1 MADNFWSQFKKVEP
15 DSSSSSGV
23 SNSGDFWGQ
32 FKKIESK
39 QNSVQTQPDEP
50 SVRQNNIVSRSE
62 DQWTNVPEGIRIAR
76 ERDQARQASLPE
88 DASAID
94 RFKSYAGLPVTDED
108 YDRVKTRAY
117 AASQVPTLGFG
128 DEIYGALRA
137 VPESVLGGQNISE
150 AYTNARDEAR
160 NFEQRARRE
169 NPDDYNLGTAIGAV
183 GTTAASVPASLPA
196 ALTGIGGATA
206 LGALSGYGSSNS
218 DTLGGQ
224 ALDTALGAGLGL
236 AGGVAGRAIG
246 EGLGLAGSG
255 IRSIA
260 NRVRNGKDPLST
272 EEGLRQAID
281 AVKSRSSDAYRRA
294 DEAGVI
300 FKPEFTQN
308 LYQSIERELSE
319 SGYSPN
325 IQGRIRGVLNEIAQ
339 SGDRNITLKGVD
351 NIRKIAGS
359 VSMDGDASERRL
371 AGKIIEI
378 IDNKVGNA
386 SKGEILSGDT
396 QLAASAIREARK
408 DWKTQAKLSQV
419 ADLMDKAERRAATS
433 GSGGN
438 SQNALRQNLNRILN
452 SKEGRGWTKDEK
464 EAIRNVVFGTN
475 AQNRLRLLGKLS
487 PETGALGV
495 SGLAAGGAAS
505 QLTGNPLF
513 VLPSAVG
520 YGAKKASESIADRN
534 ALNVLRTILNNG
546 TSVNQQ
552 GLIPSEVSNRLLE
565 YLQRAGALG
574 LSSQSNN
581 L

>member
-1 MADNFWSQFKKVEP
+1 MAENFWSQFKKVDP
-15 DSSSSSGV
+15 SSSSSSGV
-23 SNSGDFWGQ
+23 SKPGDFWGQ
-32 FKKIESK
+32 FKKVESNREGV
-39 QNSVQTQPDEP
+39 QTEPASTSVQINPT
-50 SVRQNNIVSRSE
+50 VSQSE
-62 DQWTNVPEGIRIAR
+62 DQWANLPEGIRIAR
-76 ERDQARQASLPE
+76 QNDQQRQASLPE
-88 DASAID
+88 DASAFD
-94 RFKSYAGLPVTDED
+94 RFKSYAGLPVTDQD

-150 AYTNARDEAR
+150 AYKNARDEAR
-160 NFEQRARRE
+160 NFEQRARRD

-183 GTTAASVPASLPA
+183 GTTAASIPASIPA
-196 ALTGIGGATA
+196 ALTGIGGSTA
-206 LGALSGYGSSNS
+206 IGALAGYGGSNS
-218 DTLGGQ
+218 DDLRGL

-246 EGLGLAGSG
+246 EGLEIAGSG
-255 IRSIA
+255 IRSLA

-272 EEGLRQAID
+272 EEGLRTAID
-281 AVKSRSSDAYRRA
+281 AVKSRSSEAYQKA
-294 DEAGVI
+294 DQAGVI

-308 LYQSIERELSE
+308 LYNSIQKELSE

-325 IQGRIRGVLNEIAQ
+325 IQGRIRGVLNEISQ

-378 IDNKVGNA
+378 IDRNVGNA
-386 SKGEILSGDT
+386 PKSQVLSGDT
-396 QLAASAIREARK
+396 QLAANAIKEARR
-408 DWKTQAKLSQV
+408 DWKTQAKLNQV
-419 ADLMDKAERRAATS
+419 ADLMDKAERRAATA
-433 GSGGN
+433 GSGAN

-452 SKEGRGWTKDEK
+452 SKEGRGWTADEK
-464 EAIRNVVFGTN
+464 DAIRNVVFGTN
-475 AQNRLRLLGKLS
+475 TQNRLRLLGKLS
-487 PETGALGV
+487 PETGALGI

-513 VLPSAVG
+513 VVPSAIG
-520 YGAKKASESIADRN
+520 YGAKKASESIADKN

-546 TSVNQQ
+546 TSTQQ

-574 LSSQSNN
+574 LSSQSNS

>member
-1 MADNFWSQFKKVEP
+1 MADNFWSQFKKVGP
-15 DSSSSSGV
+15 DSSSSSVTG
-23 SNSGDFWGQ
+23 SGDFWGQ
-32 FKKIESK
+32 FKKVESK
-39 QNSVQTQPDEP
+39 QKDVQTPPAEMSVQK
-50 SVRQNNIVSRSE
+50 NNISYPNE
-62 DQWTNVPEGIRIAR
+62 DQWANAPEGIRIAR
-76 ERDQARQASLPE
+76 QRDQERQDALPE
-88 DASAID
+88 DASIVD

-128 DEIYGALRA
+128 DELYGLYMAG
-137 VPESVLGGQNISE
+137 PESVLGGANFSE
-150 AYTNARDEAR
+150 AYKRSRDEAR
-160 NFEQRARRE
+160 EFEKRAKQN

-183 GTTAASVPASLPA
+183 GTTAATVPASLPA
-196 ALTGIGGATA
+196 ALAGIGGSTA
-206 LGALSGYGSSNS
+206 LGALSGYGSSEA

-224 ALDTALGAGLGL
+224 AIDTAIGAGLGA

-246 EGLGLAGSG
+246 EGLGFAGSG
-255 IRSIA
+255 VRNLV
-260 NRVRNGKDPLST
+260 NRVRNGRDPLST
-272 EEGLRQAID
+272 EEGLRTAID
-281 AVKSRSSDAYRRA
+281 AVKARSNEAYQRA
-294 DEAGVI
+294 DQAGVI

-308 LYQSIERELSE
+308 LYSSIQKELAE

-325 IQGRIRGVLNEIAQ
+325 LQGRINGVLNEIKQA
-339 SGDRNITLKGVD
+339 GDRNISLKGVD
-351 NIRKIAGS
+351 NIRKIASS

-378 IDNKVGNA
+378 IDRRVGEAPSNQV
-386 SKGEILSGDT
+386 LSGDT
-396 QLAASAIREARK
+396 QLAANAIKEARR

-419 ADLMDKAERRAATS
+419 ADLMDKAERRAAS
-433 GSGGN
+433 AGSGGN

-464 EAIRNVVFGTN
+464 EAIRNVVFGTD

-513 VLPSAVG
+513 VLPSAIG
-520 YGAKKASESIADRN
+520 YGAKKASEGIADRN

-546 TSVNQQ
+546 NSVNQ
-552 GLIPSEVSNRLLE
+552 GLIPSEVSNRLLD
-565 YLQRAGALG
+565 YLQRSGALG